1 MANIETLQAS
11 FDRFER
17 EQKVRDQ
24 GLLRAFAMFATEL
37 KRLQEML
44 ADHEQEQRLPMDMGD
59 FMRLMTMMLDRQQQL
74 LEAIG
79 ERVETETGM
88 DEPPPRGK

>member
-1 MANIETLQAS
+1 MASIETLQAS

-24 GLLRAFAMFATEL
+24 GLLRAFDMFATEL

-79 ERVETETGM
+79 ARVETETGM